1 MGLDGFTSEFY
12 QTFKNNTNPSHFL
25 LENREGAS
33 NYSEPEPE
41 EDITGK
47 ENYTSISFMN
57 IEAKVY
63 KILANP
69 NKWHI
74 KTIVH
79 HDQGGLIPR
88 MQG

>member
-1 MGLDGFTSEFY
+1 MLHKLFQKVEVEHCLGQSIWQVLVSTLTPKPE
-12 QTFKNNTNPSHFL
+12 KN
-25 LENREGAS
+25 
-33 NYSEPEPE
+33 
-41 EDITGK
+41 ITGK

>member
-47 ENYTSISFMN
+47 ENYRQISI
-57 IEAKVY
+57 
-63 KILANP
+63 
-69 NKWHI
+69 
-74 KTIVH
+74 
-79 HDQGGLIPR
+79 
-88 MQG
+88 